1 MLERFE
7 MLDKVAT
14 EDDLSDTPRNIF
26 NFDERGMQISNKPD
40 TKITENGSKS
50 IHVLTS
56 WDKSENI
63 AV

>member
-1 MLERFE
+1 
-7 MLDKVAT
+7 
-14 EDDLSDTPRNIF
+14 
-26 NFDERGMQISNKPD
+26 MQISNKPD

>member
-56 WDKSENI
+56 
-63 AV
+63 